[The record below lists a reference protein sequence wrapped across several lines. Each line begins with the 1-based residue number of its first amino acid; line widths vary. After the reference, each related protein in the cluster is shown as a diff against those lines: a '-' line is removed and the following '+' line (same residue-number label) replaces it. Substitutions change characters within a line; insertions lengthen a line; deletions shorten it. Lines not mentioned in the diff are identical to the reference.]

1 MDKSTRAP
9 PSPPAPLTRGR
20 QLLMRPQRVNK
31 VNTHSPHTQ
40 LTHHALHGRLA
51 LHHLHTS
58 AAEYRQ
64 SNNLVAEW
72 SSADVIRTLRTER
85 QRERQRRFPDAGSAL
100 VSELPPETIPLC
112 LTHHLLAAV
121 HPAVI
126 LSVNP
131 RIV

>member
-1 MDKSTRAP
+1 M
-9 PSPPAPLTRGR
+9 
-20 QLLMRPQRVNK
+20 
-31 VNTHSPHTQ
+31 
-40 LTHHALHGRLA
+40 
-51 LHHLHTS
+51 
-58 AAEYRQ
+58 
-64 SNNLVAEW
+64 AEW

-100 VSELPPETIPLC
+100 VTELPSETIPLC

-131 RIV
+131 SIA